1 MYLLCFSRGAID
13 RRNTMR
19 MNKMKHTEQTWIIFR
34 LAKIWRRKIA
44 IWGSIYV
51 NFVVRRLHCIK
62 YVLLII
68 ILERCG
74 QQKER
79 KLLVK
84 DWLCKRINY
93 KIFRELWFLLL
104 FLLWIDLSN
113 LTEKTR
119 LQMSNDNRLITWNTL
134 WKLVA
139 YLDWQT
145 SQISL
150 QEEKSRF
157 LLSVQRTQFW
167 LSGSLIIFEAEP

>member
-1 MYLLCFSRGAID
+1 
-13 RRNTMR
+13 
-19 MNKMKHTEQTWIIFR
+19 MKNTEQTWIIFR

-44 IWGSIYV
+44 IWGSIYL

-68 ILERCG
+68 ILERVG

-150 QEEKSRF
+150 QEEKKSFSVISSKDSVLIVWVIDNFRSRT
-157 LLSVQRTQFW
+157 LKCDLSCCPSMKKIKEQEWQK
-167 LSGSLIIFEAEP
+167 